1 METNAPNIIICVVAI
16 IIAVAAVIANFTARR
31 WSCLLS
37 FIAIALIYFLGNA
50 GIPSQTL
57 WFWGSC
63 SLLAWGIC
71 VLLPRDVMETRFGLG
86 YIAAGA
92 LAGTFVGILMS
103 QAAMVIGALLGAFCG
118 ALAFSRTP
126 SGKTMRFPSRQFLNY
141 LCAKGLPSAV
151 CMCVAALTVYF
162 TFLH

>member
-1 METNAPNIIICVVAI
+1 METIQPNIIICIVAI
-16 IIAVAAVIANFTARR
+16 IIATAAVIANFAARR

-71 VLLPRDVMETRFGLG
+71 VLLPRQVMDSRFGLN
-86 YIAAGA
+86 YIAVGA
-92 LAGTFVGILMS
+92 LAGTFVGILIS
-103 QAAMVIGALLGAFCG
+103 LAAMIIGALLGAFCG

-126 SGKTMRFPSRQFLNY
+126 AGKTMRFPSRQFLNY

-151 CMCVAALTVYF
+151 CMCIAALTVYF
-162 TFLH
+162 TLLH